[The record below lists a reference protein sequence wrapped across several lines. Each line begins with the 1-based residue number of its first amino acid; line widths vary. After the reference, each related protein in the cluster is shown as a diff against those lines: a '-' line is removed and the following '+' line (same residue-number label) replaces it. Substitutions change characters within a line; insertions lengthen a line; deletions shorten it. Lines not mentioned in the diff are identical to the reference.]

1 MWSSV
6 VSALVLGA
14 VAVAPIQLNPQE
26 QAVWRK
32 VRASVVT
39 LVREDQ
45 PVGVAALI
53 DSSGLFIAHKSSVEA
68 KTVVGR
74 DGDGREFALS
84 WKAEDEATQLVLL
97 GATSWRSEAVPVAVP
112 RSLDAQAERLIAVA
126 AEGPIRAQV
135 AGKGILG
142 MLANQRVTRLT
153 AIEFE
158 VPDSRFAGA
167 LLFSMRGELVGSI
180 AATLRSESVSN
191 QVQRTALGNAG
202 PRGFGPAPIAVGY
215 AVSPAVVE
223 RVVDGFRSPTHRVRH
238 PKIGVFCKD
247 HPQGG
252 ALVQS
257 VEPGSPG
264 ALAGIKPGDIIAEI
278 DGTAIRNQ
286 LDVAAVVFDTEVGQ
300 IIRVTYRRGQTQTI
314 ASIRVGT

>member
-1 MWSSV
+1 M
-6 VSALVLGA
+6 
-14 VAVAPIQLNPQE
+14 
-26 QAVWRK
+26 WRK
-32 VRASVVT
+32 VRPSVVT

-191 QVQRTALGNAG
+191 QVQRMALGNAA

>member
-14 VAVAPIQLNPQE
+14 VTVAPIQLNPQE

-32 VRASVVT
+32 VRPSVVT

-191 QVQRTALGNAG
+191 QVQRMALGNAA
-202 PRGFGPAPIAVGY
+202 PRGFGPGPIAVGY

>member
-1 MWSSV
+1 
-6 VSALVLGA
+6 
-14 VAVAPIQLNPQE
+14 
-26 QAVWRK
+26 
-32 VRASVVT
+32 
-39 LVREDQ
+39 
-45 PVGVAALI
+45 
-53 DSSGLFIAHKSSVEA
+53 
-68 KTVVGR
+68 
-74 DGDGREFALS
+74 
-84 WKAEDEATQLVLL
+84 
-97 GATSWRSEAVPVAVP
+97 
-112 RSLDAQAERLIAVA
+112 
-126 AEGPIRAQV
+126 
-135 AGKGILG
+135 
-142 MLANQRVTRLT
+142 T

-191 QVQRTALGNAG
+191 QVQRSALGNAA

>member
-14 VAVAPIQLNPQE
+14 VTVAPIQLSPQE

-32 VRASVVT
+32 VRTSVVT

-53 DSSGLFIAHKSSVEA
+53 DASGLFIAHKSSVGA

-84 WKAEDEATQLVLL
+84 WKAEDEATQMVLL
-97 GATSWRSEAVPVAVP
+97 GAASWRSDAVPVAVP
-112 RSLDAQAERLIAVA
+112 RSLDSQADRLIAVA

-135 AGKGILG
+135 AAKGVLG

-191 QVQRTALGNAG
+191 QVQRSALGNAA

>member
-6 VSALVLGA
+6 VSALAIGA
-14 VAVAPIQLNPQE
+14 ATVAPIQLSPQE

-32 VRASVVT
+32 VRPSVVT

-53 DSSGLFIAHKSSVEA
+53 DPSGLFIAHKSSVDA
-68 KTVVGR
+68 KTIVGR

-97 GATSWRSEAVPVAVP
+97 GAASWRSEAVPVAVP
-112 RSLDAQAERLIAVA
+112 RTLDAQADRLIAVA

-191 QVQRTALGNAG
+191 QVQRIALGSAA

-278 DGTAIRNQ
+278 DGTSIRNQ

>member
-14 VAVAPIQLNPQE
+14 VTVAPIQLSPQE

-32 VRASVVT
+32 VRPSVVT

-191 QVQRTALGNAG
+191 QVQRMALGNAA
-202 PRGFGPAPIAVGY
+202 PRGFGPGPIAVGY

>member
-1 MWSSV
+1 M
-6 VSALVLGA
+6 
-14 VAVAPIQLNPQE
+14 
-26 QAVWRK
+26 WRK
-32 VRASVVT
+32 VRPSVVT

-191 QVQRTALGNAG
+191 QVQRMALGNAA
-202 PRGFGPAPIAVGY
+202 PRGFGPGPIAVGY